1 METEDRAP
9 RQAPGP
15 GARRAPVAL
24 RSGLVP
30 LLCVA
35 VLGACSQDGSGSTT
49 PTPIGSAVASQSPAT
64 PDPGPA
70 KIKASDFDPANF
82 DPSSPVDSRWY
93 PLVPGTELVF
103 EGQALDEGEPIE
115 RKVIST
121 VTDMT
126 KEVAGVRVVV
136 AWERDFTDG
145 ELVEAELAF
154 WAQDRDGNVWH
165 LGEYPEEYEG
175 GKLVKSPGWI
185 AGEEGATAGIQM
197 LAEPTLDSPSYE
209 QGYAP
214 PPINWVDRGR
224 VFEVGVETCVPVDC
238 YEDVLVIEEF
248 ERTKPGASQLKY
260 YAPEVGNVRVGW
272 RGKNEDEQE
281 ELELVSYRQLDDAQM
296 AKVREAVIVLD
307 DNAFRRLPFYGS
319 TTPIEVS

>member
-1 METEDRAP
+1 
-9 RQAPGP
+9 
-15 GARRAPVAL
+15 
-24 RSGLVP
+24 
-30 LLCVA
+30 VA
-35 VLGACSQDGSGSTT
+35 VLGACSQDGSGSST
-49 PTPIGSAVASQSPAT
+49 PTPSGTGSASEAPAT
-64 PDPGPA
+64 TTP
-70 KIKASDFDPANF
+70 IKASDFDPANF
-82 DPSSPVDSRWY
+82 DPGAPVDNRWD
-93 PLVPGTELVF
+93 PLVPGTESVF
-103 EGQALDEGEPIE
+103 EGSALDDGEPIE

-165 LGEYPEEYEG
+165 LGEYPEEYEE

-197 LAEPTLDSPSYE
+197 MAEPTLDSPSYA
-209 QGYAP
+209 QGFAP

-224 VFEVGVETCVPVDC
+224 VFEVGAETCVPVDC

-260 YAPEVGNVRVGW
+260 YAPDVGNVRVGW
-272 RGKNEDEQE
+272 RGKNEDEHE
-281 ELELVSYRQLDDAQM
+281 ELELVSYRQLSEAQM
-296 AKVREAVIVLD
+296 EKVRAAVVQLD
-307 DNAFRRLPFYGS
+307 ENAFRRLPFYGA
-319 TTPIEVS
+319 TTAVEVA